1 MTTRTNLSQTTEINS
16 KLVINWH
23 SFVDS
28 NSKYNSPFVF
38 ELKVKETN
46 GDEETNISIRL
57 SELEFDNLRHA
68 LRHISEL
75 NMNRGRV
82 DTDDIF

>member
-1 MTTRTNLSQTTEINS
+1 MTTRTNLSQTT
-16 KLVINWH
+16 VINPKLTVDWH
-23 SFVDS
+23 SYVDS
-28 NSKYNSPFVF
+28 TSKYNSPFIF

-57 SELEFDNLRHA
+57 TEIEFENLRRT

-75 NMNRGRV
+75 NMNRGHV